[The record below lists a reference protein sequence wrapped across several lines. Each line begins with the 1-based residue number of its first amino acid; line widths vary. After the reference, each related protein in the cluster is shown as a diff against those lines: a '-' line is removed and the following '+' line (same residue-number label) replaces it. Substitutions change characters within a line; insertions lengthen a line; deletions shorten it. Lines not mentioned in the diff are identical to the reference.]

1 MTKASPSDAELVR
14 QARRGDV
21 AAFGE
26 LVERHQDYIYNAV
39 FHLVSDE
46 KDAEDL
52 AQEVFLRAYDGLD
65 SFRGEARFTTW
76 AYGIMLNTV
85 RSFWRRTRRR
95 VVVSLDQGS
104 DAEEG
109 PRHEVP
115 AEGDGP
121 ERQTLRR
128 EKVQLVRAAIAEL
141 EDDLREIIVMRD
153 IQGLTYEELAEAIG
167 VPDGTVKSRLHRAR
181 GKLKDILQE
190 RYGEM
195 P

>member
-1 MTKASPSDAELVR
+1 MAEASPSDAELVR
-14 QARRGDV
+14 QARRGNV
-21 AAFGE
+21 SAFGD
-26 LVERHQDYIYNAV
+26 LVQRHQDYIYNAV

-46 KDAEDL
+46 QDAEDL
-52 AQEVFLRAYDGLD
+52 AQEVFLRAYDGLE

-76 AYGIMLNTV
+76 VYGIMLNTV

-95 VVVSLDQGS
+95 AVVSLDRELNP
-104 DAEEG
+104 EEG
-109 PRHEVP
+109 PRPELP
-115 AEGDGP
+115 AEADGP
-121 ERQTLRR
+121 QTQTMRR
-128 EKVQLVRAAIAEL
+128 EKVRMVRAAIAEL

-153 IQGLTYEELAEAIG
+153 IQGLTYEELADAIG

-181 GKLKDILQE
+181 GRLKDILEE